1 MTPAPLLETALIIF
15 VFPHAVLRD
24 HDPIRKP
31 WNVHFVWLITP
42 ARRGYVITLNTTSH
56 NSHIVY
62 HPIIALSQS
71 ASKDRTRIPQYGL
84 TRNKRRCLG
93 AHKQAVRLERR
104 VSRPAAHPKL
114 VRRPTTRCYPLPPEA
129 SRQSRGASIKHDYTL
144 AST

>member
-15 VFPHAVLRD
+15 VFPHAVYRD

-31 WNVHFVWLITP
+31 WNALCVSLLTP
-42 ARRGYVITLNTTSH
+42 TRQGYVITLTTTSH
-56 NSHIVY
+56 NSHILY

-71 ASKDRTRIPQYGL
+71 ASKDRTCTPQYGL
-84 TRNKRRCLG
+84 TCNKRRCIG

-114 VRRPTTRCYPLPPEA
+114 VRRPAPRCYPLPPEA